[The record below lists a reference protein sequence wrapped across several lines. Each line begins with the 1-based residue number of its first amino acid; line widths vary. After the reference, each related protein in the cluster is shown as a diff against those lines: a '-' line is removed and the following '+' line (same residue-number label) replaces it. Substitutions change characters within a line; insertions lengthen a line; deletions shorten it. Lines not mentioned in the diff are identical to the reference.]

1 MKRSY
6 KAQNSLSALVALLLG
21 STFGCQHDAPGP
33 GAQYPTYTAPY
44 PGQPAPVAQPGQPAP
59 VAQPGQPAP
68 YQQPPTQYPGQ
79 PAPQPT
85 VAAALPSGP
94 DPINST
100 DLVFLRAEAAS
111 VMHELITTLPPL
123 QQGRVANVPMVV
135 DSTPG
140 EVNAF
145 ATCTKDGKAA
155 MAVTDGLFD
164 IQAHLARA
172 RAYDE
177 AARTNKV
184 ADYILLIAKN
194 QEPQHPVVQPPPGF
208 FDPAVDNQPNKLLRQ
223 RQVFDEQVAFVLGH
237 ELAHHYLG
245 HLPCTGTGNLP
256 PAEIARML
264 ADAVPVF
271 NQPNEVAADV
281 SGLND
286 ALTTGARRSGYHFTE
301 GGALLTMQFFAGL
314 DQSSPIDVLFDFE
327 RDHPPPSLRIPII
340 QQTANAWR
348 ATGGNG
354 LPYPLF

>member
-6 KAQNSLSALVALLLG
+6 NAEKSLSGLVALLLF
-21 STFGCQHDAPGP
+21 SAVGCQHDEPA
-33 GAQYPTYTAPY
+33 AQYPSYPQNYAGQPPPNGYPAQPASTLAGQPAPY
-44 PGQPAPVAQPGQPAP
+44 PGQPVPQPGVAP
-59 VAQPGQPAP
+59 
-68 YQQPPTQYPGQ
+68 
-79 PAPQPT
+79 
-85 VAAALPSGP
+85 LPLPVPVGP
-94 DPINST
+94 DPINGT
-100 DLVFLRAEAAS
+100 DLGFLRAEAAS
-111 VMHELITTLPPL
+111 VMHELVSTLPPL

-145 ATCTKDGKAA
+145 ATCTDDGKAA

-177 AARTNKV
+177 AANTNKV
-184 ADYILLIAKN
+184 AEYIQLIAKN
-194 QEPQHPVVQPPPGF
+194 QQPKRPVVQPPPGF
-208 FDPAVDNQPNKLLRQ
+208 FDPSIDNQPNKLARQ
-223 RQVFDEQVAFVLGH
+223 RQILDEQIAFVLGH

-245 HLPCTGTGNLP
+245 HLPCTGSGNLP
-256 PAEIARML
+256 PQQIARVL
-264 ADAVPVF
+264 SSAVPLF
-271 NQPNEVAADV
+271 NQPNEIAADM

-286 ALTTGARRSGYHFTE
+286 TLTTGARRAGYHFTE

-314 DQSSPIDVLFDFE
+314 DQSSPIDILFAFE
-327 RDHPPPSLRIPII
+327 QDHPPPQIRIPII

-348 ATGGNG
+348 ATGGAG